1 MSNKITNKKSKIFKI
16 KIFYFTLGILV
27 CSLVGVSAATYFESN
42 AVTYDNTESG
52 LNSTDVQGAIDEL
65 YNECFP
71 PVLTLGDYILD
82 NVDIVTSGDGL
93 YEDEYEDGRFIFK
106 GGNPNNYITFNNE
119 KAGWRIISV
128 EPDKTIKI
136 MKTASIGNQF
146 WNSNGSNNWA
156 SPATLN
162 IYLNGTY
169 YNGLTSTA
177 QGQIIAKEWSIGA
190 VTEDNNDLATQ
201 IINEKGTKWN
211 GEVAIVTASEYIR
224 TNSNKSSCGSFSL
237 NNDNYRTCRNTTWMY
252 YSNDYWWMLSPA
264 VGYSSHSF
272 EGSSNGNIKAVSV
285 YPSGIVGSHAAVRP
299 ALFLS
304 SEVQITGGN
313 GSQNDPY
320 TIK

>member
-1 MSNKITNKKSKIFKI
+1 MKI
-16 KIFYFTLGILV
+16 KEFLKKYLIGFILGILT
-27 CSLVGVSAATYFESN
+27 VGIIKVYAETFFPSN
-42 AVTYDNTESG
+42 QVTYDNKESG
-52 LNSTDVQGAIDEL
+52 LSSTNVQTAIDEL
-65 YNECFP
+65 YNTCFP
-71 PVLTLGDYILD
+71 KTAGDQILD

-106 GGNPNNYITFNNE
+106 GGNPNNYVTFNNE
-119 KAGWRIISV
+119 QAGWRIISV

-264 VGYSSHSF
+264 VGYSGHSF
-272 EGSSNGNIKAVSV
+272 AGSSNGNIQAFSV
-285 YPSGIVGSHAAVRP
+285 HFSGIVGSHAAVRP
-299 ALFLS
+299 ALYLS
-304 SEVQITGGN
+304 SEVQITGGDGTQSN
-313 GSQNDPY
+313 PY
-320 TIK
+320 QISL